1 MAAVAKGPDRA
12 DARSG
17 LAGGR
22 RSEGARARSTSA
34 RPIARGG
41 PGAYFRQLAL
51 LADGLVLVAA
61 FPLAYLVKTRLLPA
75 DLTPLYSPEV
85 YVAPAAMVAMAT
97 LFVLERRGA
106 HTAAATRSL
115 GVITGT
121 VVVSVG
127 IALVFGATLLYAF
140 KLSYVS
146 RLFLALYGASSALLL
161 IGVHLSLRPVIA
173 RARETGVSAPRVLL
187 VGDEAEAAHLAA
199 VLEEESPFGIAV
211 VDRLSV
217 EALRRATVRAAAS
230 GAEFPAL
237 DELLARE
244 AIDEVAVATPDL
256 PAPDL
261 SRLVAACDREG
272 VHLHVAVAALGAG
285 LERATLERMAD
296 VPMLSINP
304 QVHSAWAR
312 ALKRALDFVLA
323 PILLV
328 LAAPLWI
335 VIAIAIKLDSPGPVF
350 FRQER
355 IGLNKRR
362 FGMFKFRTMEEG
374 AEEKR
379 PEMDD
384 LNEADG
390 PIFKLRRD
398 PRVTRV
404 GRVLRRFDLDELPQL
419 LNVLAGQMTLV
430 GPRPMLPSEI
440 VDFASWQR
448 KRFSMHP
455 GITGLWQV
463 SHTLGD
469 PFLTGLQ
476 ADLDYIDRWSLR
488 LDLAIVLRTFLAVL
502 RDREAH

>member
-1 MAAVAKGPDRA
+1 MAVVAKEALEGRTRSESG
-12 DARSG
+12 RSG
-17 LAGGR
+17 
-22 RSEGARARSTSA
+22 RSATRVET
-34 RPIARGG
+34 RGG

-51 LADGLVLVAA
+51 LADGFVLALA
-61 FPLAYLVKTRLLPA
+61 FPLAYLAKTRLLPA
-75 DLTPLYSPEV
+75 DLTPLYAPEV
-85 YVAPAAMVAMAT
+85 YAVPAAMVAMAT

-106 HTAAATRSL
+106 HTAAETRSL
-115 GVITGT
+115 GVIVGA
-121 VVVSVG
+121 VVLSVG
-127 IALVFGATLLYAF
+127 LALVFGATVLYAF

-146 RLFLALYGASSALLL
+146 RLFLALYGATSTVLL
-161 IGVHLSLRPVIA
+161 IGVHISLRPVIA
-173 RARETGVSAPRVLL
+173 RARESGEAAPRVLL
-187 VGDEAEAAHLAA
+187 VGSEGEAAHLAG
-199 VLEEESPFGIAV
+199 VLEAESPFGIAV
-211 VDRLSV
+211 VDRFSV
-217 EALRRATVRAAAS
+217 AALRRVTESDES

-237 DELLARE
+237 DEILARE
-244 AIDEVAVATPDL
+244 AIDEVAVATQDL
-256 PAPDL
+256 RAADL

-272 VHLHVAVAALGAG
+272 VHLHVAVAALGHG

-304 QVHSAWAR
+304 QVHSAWGR
-312 ALKRALDFVLA
+312 AVKRALDFVFA

-328 LAAPLWI
+328 LSAPLWLVI
-335 VIAIAIKLDSPGPVF
+335 VLAVKADSQGPAF

-362 FGMFKFRTMEEG
+362 FGMLKFRTMSED
-374 AEEKR
+374 AEQQR
-379 PEMDD
+379 SSMDE

-390 PIFKLRRD
+390 PIFKVRLD

-404 GRVLRRFDLDELPQL
+404 GRILRRFDLDELPQL

-469 PFLTGLQ
+469 PFLTGLH

-488 LDLAIVLRTFLAVL
+488 LDFTIVLRTLLAVL
-502 RDREAH
+502 RDRDAH

>member
-1 MAAVAKGPDRA
+1 MAVVAKGPDRA
-12 DARSG
+12 EAGTG
-17 LAGGR
+17 LDESR
-22 RSEGARARSTSA
+22 RSESA
-34 RPIARGG
+34 RGRPVPRSVARGG

-51 LADGLVLVAA
+51 LADGLVLALA
-61 FPLAYLVKTRLLPA
+61 FPLAYLAKTRLLPA

-106 HTAAATRSL
+106 HTAAETRSL

-121 VVVSVG
+121 VVLSVG
-127 IALVFGATLLYAF
+127 LALVFGATVLYAF

-146 RLFLALYGASSALLL
+146 RLFLALYGATSTVLL
-161 IGVHLSLRPVIA
+161 IGAHLSLRPLIA
-173 RARETGVSAPRVLL
+173 RARESGEAAPRVLL
-187 VGDEAEAAHLAA
+187 VGTEEEAAHLSS

-217 EALRRATVRAAAS
+217 AALRRATES
-230 GAEFPAL
+230 DESTAEFPAL

-244 AIDEVAVATPDL
+244 AVDEVAVATPDL
-256 PAPDL
+256 RGADL

-272 VHLHVAVAALGAG
+272 VHLHVAVAALGRG

-312 ALKRALDFVLA
+312 AVKRALDFLFA
-323 PILLV
+323 PILLL
-328 LAAPLWI
+328 LAAPLWTL
-335 VIAIAIKLDSPGPVF
+335 IAVAIKLDSSGPVF

-362 FGMFKFRTMEEG
+362 FGMLKFRTM
-374 AEEKR
+374 AEDAEKR
-379 PEMDD
+379 RESMDG

-390 PIFKLRRD
+390 PIFKVRRD

-419 LNVLAGQMTLV
+419 LNVLAGHMTLV

-488 LDLAIVLRTFLAVL
+488 LDLTIFLRTLLAVL
-502 RDREAH
+502 RDRDAH

>member
-1 MAAVAKGPDRA
+1 MAVVAKGPDSTNAGASVDGRGRFEPLRGGKAPRA
-12 DARSG
+12 I
-17 LAGGR
+17 
-22 RSEGARARSTSA
+22 T
-34 RPIARGG
+34 RGG
-41 PGAYFRQLAL
+41 PVAYFRQLAL
-51 LADGLVLVAA
+51 LADGLVLILA
-61 FPLAYLVKTRLLPA
+61 FPIAYFAKTRLLPA

-85 YVAPAAMVAMAT
+85 YIAPAAMVAMAT

-106 HTAAATRSL
+106 HTAAETRSL

-121 VVVSVG
+121 VVLSVG
-127 IALVFGATLLYAF
+127 MALVFGATVLYTF

-146 RLFLALYGASSALLL
+146 RLFLAIYGAVSTVLL
-161 IGVHLSLRPVIA
+161 IGSHLSLRPIVV
-173 RARETGVSAPRVLL
+173 RARESGEASPRVLL
-187 VGDEAEAAHLAA
+187 VGAPEESEHLAE
-199 VLEEESPFGIAV
+199 VLAEESPFGVAV

-217 EALRRATVRAAAS
+217 ADLERVAGEGES

-237 DELLARE
+237 DVLLARE

-256 PAPDL
+256 RSEDL

-296 VPMLSINP
+296 VPMLSVNP

-312 ALKRALDFVLA
+312 AVKRAADFVFA
-323 PILLV
+323 PILLA
-328 LAAPLWI
+328 LSSPLW
-335 VIAIAIKLDSPGPVF
+335 VFIAVAIKLDSPGPVF

-362 FGMFKFRTMEEG
+362 FGMLKFRTM
-374 AEEKR
+374 AEDAEKQR
-379 PEMDD
+379 SDIED

-390 PIFKLRRD
+390 PIFKVRRD

-404 GRVLRRFDLDELPQL
+404 GRILRRFDLDELPQL
-419 LNVLAGQMTLV
+419 LNVLAGHMTLV

-455 GITGLWQV
+455 GVTGLWQV

-476 ADLDYIDRWSLR
+476 ADLDYIGRWSLR
-488 LDLAIVLRTFLAVL
+488 LDVAILFRTFVAVL
-502 RDREAH
+502 RDRDAAR